1 MRNPIIV
8 ILLLISILSVSSESL
23 SKEHLLA
30 TDTIIPNNSA
40 SMDKSLCGDKPK
52 KAYKLFKRKVNNID
66 EVFSIAFLCNGTF
79 IFYGNTDLFNS
90 AREGYTPG
98 YFAVKM
104 NDVKMN
110 KNNISFNI
118 LVKKTDLCN
127 DTTYNTLK
135 DPYKNAEYIIP
146 NRQLQIKI
154 IFTGKIFNDQIILD
168 TKNTTLSLPD
178 NKLIL
183 TKEVQ

>member
-1 MRNPIIV
+1 
-8 ILLLISILSVSSESL
+8 
-23 SKEHLLA
+23 
-30 TDTIIPNNSA
+30 
-40 SMDKSLCGDKPK
+40 
-52 KAYKLFKRKVNNID
+52 
-66 EVFSIAFLCNGTF
+66 
-79 IFYGNTDLFNS
+79 
-90 AREGYTPG
+90 
-98 YFAVKM
+98 M